1 MSVTILRRLPTLET
15 MQRRR
20 RAQPKSAMP
29 SKLTERK
36 QKKAAETQAEREA
49 KAAVWKRA
57 GGKCERCGQR
67 VTRGGDSLRAG
78 HVHHRRKRSQG
89 GAWDAKNLILLC
101 PNDHALV
108 HLGAITV

>member
-1 MSVTILRRLPTLET
+1 MSLTILRRLPTLET

-57 GGKCERCGQR
+57 GGKCERCGR
-67 VTRGGDSLRAG
+67 RITRGLDSLTAG
-78 HVHHRRKRSQG
+78 HVHHVTKRSQG
-89 GAWDAKNLILLC
+89 GTWDLKNLILLC
-101 PNDHALV
+101 PLCHRKDHP
-108 HLGAITV
+108 